1 MTFFRG
7 KSKMCIRK
15 KCPNYVI
22 HHVGTNGP
30 NSELP
35 PERMAKSTINVAK
48 NNQSDSPILS
58 ISGIVPC
65 DGNFNIKT
73 MEVNKQLLKMC
84 DKEKLLFN
92 INPKNHL
99 NKSTFHL
106 NHNGY
111 QKLGK
116 VLEILSGA
124 PILDFLKPIKEQIL
138 IQLFI

>member
-1 MTFFRG
+1 
-7 KSKMCIRK
+7 
-15 KCPNYVI
+15 
-22 HHVGTNGP
+22 
-30 NSELP
+30 
-35 PERMAKSTINVAK
+35 MAKSTINVAK

-84 DKEKLLFN
+84 DKEKLFFN

-116 VLEILSGA
+116 ILEILSGA
-124 PILDFLKPIKEQIL
+124 PILDFLKSIKEQIL